1 MLRRSIIGEVRQ
13 PAVAGLFYPEQ
24 PAALRGMVQGFL
36 QDADEPQRTPKALIA
51 PHAGFEY
58 SGAIAGTA
66 FCQLAAARDTIVRVV
81 LAGPSHR
88 VPFQGIALCSARRFA
103 TPLGEVPVDEEAQ
116 ARIAG
121 HPDVVALDLA
131 HQEEHSLETHL
142 PFLQLALARFAIVPL
157 VIGGTDPRNV
167 ARVFETLWGGPETL
181 ICVSSDL
188 SHFLAYEE
196 AVRLDAETT
205 RAIESLNPEAI
216 AWEQACGRLPVQA
229 LLLCAKKHNL
239 KVITLDQ
246 RNSGD
251 TAGTRDRVVGYGAY
265 AFV

>member
-66 FCQLAAARDTIVRVV
+66 FRQLAAARDTIVRVV

-121 HPDVVALDLA
+121 HPDVVALDVA

-142 PFLQLALARFAIVPL
+142 PFLQLALGRFAIVPL
-157 VIGGTDPRNV
+157 VLGDTSPRDV

-188 SHFLAYEE
+188 SHYLSYDE
-196 AVRLDAETT
+196 ARRRDTETS
-205 RAIESLNPEAI
+205 RAIERLDPESI
-216 AWEQACGRLPVQA
+216 DHDQACGRTAIQA
-229 LLLCAKKHNL
+229 LLLCAKKHGL
-239 KVITLDQ
+239 KAITLDQ

-251 TAGTRDRVVGYGAY
+251 TAGPKDRVVGYGAY